1 MRSKLMALMG
11 LWLMF
16 ISSVCLAVPT
26 IQHWQLANGVQ
37 VYFVPTDG
45 LPILDAQLVFDA
57 GSARDGEKSGLASLT
72 SGLLEQGAGDLN
84 AQQIAEQ
91 FESVGAQ
98 LGVSTSRDF
107 SAISFRSL
115 TDDQILNTAWS
126 VLKKVVTSPTFPAV
140 DFQRE
145 KDRTLLSIKQRQE
158 SPGTLAQLA
167 LYGRIFQ
174 GHPYAKPIQGEESS
188 VTKLAVKDL
197 KDFYSQYYVANKL
210 TVVLVGGISRQRAE
224 KLVEQL
230 VGKLKAGKK
239 APAIAAV
246 NVSTN
251 GGLIHQ
257 DYPSQQT
264 HLLYGMP
271 VLAHNDPDYFALY
284 IGNHIL
290 GGSGF
295 SSRIVKDIR
304 EARGLAYSAYSY
316 FHPMLQKGPFIMGLQ
331 TKNESVKEASAAV
344 KQLLENFLLQGPSDE
359 EVIAAKKN
367 IGGGFA
373 LKLDSNKKLL
383 GNVVSIV
390 VSGAPLDYLNTY
402 VQKIESVTTEQI
414 REVFQRRLIV
424 DSMTMVTVGQ
434 TMNEKD

>member
-367 IGGGFA
+367 IGGG
-373 LKLDSNKKLL
+373 L
-383 GNVVSIV
+383 
-390 VSGAPLDYLNTY
+390 
-402 VQKIESVTTEQI
+402 
-414 REVFQRRLIV
+414 R
-424 DSMTMVTVGQ
+424 
-434 TMNEKD
+434 